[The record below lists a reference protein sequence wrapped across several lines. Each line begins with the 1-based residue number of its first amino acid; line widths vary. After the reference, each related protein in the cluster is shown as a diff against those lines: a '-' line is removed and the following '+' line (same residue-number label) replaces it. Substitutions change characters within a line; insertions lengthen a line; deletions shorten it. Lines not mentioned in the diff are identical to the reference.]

1 VAFDAEA
8 RSPYAAGALPWE
20 LTRPIGLYLLGLLG
34 PLIGLYILRVRRT
47 RQVVSSTW
55 LWRTAARDLAA
66 SKPFQR
72 LTPSVPL
79 LLECLAVVVL
89 ALALSG
95 PRSRGARE
103 LGSRLVLVVDVSASM
118 GAVEDGVAGGT
129 AGGTRLDAARKTA
142 HELLS
147 RLEPGAETM
156 IVAAARE
163 AELASPFERDR
174 TRLRAALD
182 RLFVHD
188 VEGRLAPALALGAE
202 QLRQRGGGRMV
213 LITDGAVADADAL
226 VAPGSSVELMMVG
239 RAKENTALLRA
250 HVVRG
255 KDAVTGR
262 DRVEAFAVV
271 WHQGSR
277 PRDVFVTL
285 SQKNV
290 REPLATRRLSVP
302 PDQHTPVV
310 LGFDAAP
317 NDAGT
322 GLVLELSPPDTLAS
336 DDRAQL
342 RVPAGRRLP
351 VVLAP
356 KEASPWLR
364 RVFESDGAVELFS
377 ASLAGLSPETVP
389 DDALVVI
396 DGACPP
402 KIPGADLL
410 IVNPPPGPCR
420 TLEVQAAPVHT
431 PVTSWTEADPR
442 LRFLSFDGVQVSN
455 ARQLRV
461 DGARDAL
468 VRTRDGVLIADA
480 SSPGRNGTIVGF
492 DVGASNWPLT
502 ASFVLFMRNLTEA
515 ARAGRAN
522 GPSWLA
528 KAGEPISLR
537 IPLGTE
543 RVTVL
548 DPRGKSREVPAR
560 DGLAVLPA
568 PDSVGFYLAS
578 WGGPRPGSSLLA
590 VNLESETESRIAPKP
605 LSLQGGKGKPLAAP
619 EGVTHYEWL
628 LALVGLLLLTADV
641 VWITRPLRAGSG
653 RERPRLPERPL
664 GTRAPS

>member
-1 VAFDAEA
+1 M
-8 RSPYAAGALPWE
+8 PWE
-20 LTRPIGLYLLGLLG
+20 LTRPNGLYLLGLLA

-79 LLECLAVVVL
+79 LLEGLAVVAL
-89 ALALSG
+89 ALGLSG
-95 PRSRGARE
+95 PRSRGEAG
-103 LGSRLVLVVDVSASM
+103 LGSRLVLVIDVSASM
-118 GAVEDGVAGGT
+118 GALEGRAGQS
-129 AGGTRLDAARKTA
+129 GGRTRLEAARKTA
-142 HELLS
+142 QELLS

-163 AELASPFERDR
+163 AELVSPFERDR
-174 TRLRAALD
+174 ARLRAALD
-182 RLFVHD
+182 RLFVRD
-188 VEGRLAPALALGAE
+188 VEGRLAPAVALGAE

-226 VAPGSSVELMMVG
+226 AAPGASVELVTVG
-239 RAKENTALLRA
+239 EAKENTALLRA

-255 KDAVTGR
+255 KDSVTGR

-271 WHQGSR
+271 WHQGDK

-285 SQKNV
+285 SQRNV
-290 REPLATRRLSVP
+290 AEPLATRRLTVE

-322 GLVLELSPPDTLAS
+322 GLVLELSPSDALAS
-336 DDRAQL
+336 DDRAHL
-342 RVPAGRRLP
+342 RVPVGRRLP

-377 ASLAGLSPETVP
+377 ASLAGLTPETVP
-389 DDALVVI
+389 EDALVVI

-420 TLEVQAAPVHT
+420 TLEVQTTEVHT

-442 LRFLSFDGVQVSN
+442 LRFLSFDGVQVAH

-461 DGARDAL
+461 DGAREAL

-480 SSPGRNGTIVGF
+480 SSPGRNGTIIGF

-515 ARAGRAN
+515 ARAGRES
-522 GPSWLA
+522 GPAWLA
-528 KAGEPISLR
+528 KAGEPVSLR
-537 IPLGTE
+537 VPLGTE
-543 RVTVL
+543 HVTLL
-548 DPRGKSREVPAR
+548 DPRGTSRDVRAR

-578 WGGPRPGSSLLA
+578 WKEPRPGSSLLA

-605 LSLQGGKGKPLAAP
+605 LSLASGKGRPLAVV
-619 EGVTHYEWL
+619 EGVTHYEWI
-628 LALVGLLLLTADV
+628 LALLGLLLLTADV
-641 VWITRPLRAGSG
+641 VWVTRPLRAGSG

-664 GTRAPS
+664 ATRAQS

>member
-1 VAFDAEA
+1 
-8 RSPYAAGALPWE
+8 LPWE
-20 LTRPIGLYLLGLLG
+20 LTRPAGLYLLGLLG

-47 RQVVSSTW
+47 RKVVSSTW

-79 LLECLAVVVL
+79 VLEALAVVVL
-89 ALALSG
+89 SLALSG
-95 PRSRGARE
+95 PRSRGAGD
-103 LGSRLVLVVDVSASM
+103 LGSRLVLVIDVSASM
-118 GAVEDGVAGGT
+118 GALEDGT
-129 AGGTRLDAARKTA
+129 TRLEAARKTA
-142 HELLS
+142 HGLLA

-156 IVAAARE
+156 IVAAGRD

-182 RLFVHD
+182 RLFVHE
-188 VEGRLAPALALGAE
+188 VEGRLAPAVALGAE
-202 QLRQRGGGRMV
+202 QLWQRGGGRLV
-213 LITDGAVADADAL
+213 LVTDGVVADADAL
-226 VAPGSSVELMMVG
+226 LAPSSSVELVTVG
-239 RAKENTALLRA
+239 SARENTALLRA

-271 WHQGSR
+271 RHHGAG

-290 REPLATRRLSVP
+290 TEPLATRRLRVE

-322 GLVLELSPPDTLAS
+322 GLVLELFPPDALPS

-356 KEASPWLR
+356 KEASAWLR

-377 ASLAGLSPETVP
+377 TSLAGLTPENVP

-402 KIPGADLL
+402 RIPGADLL

-420 TLEVQAAPVHT
+420 TLDVRTAEVHT

-442 LRFLSFDGVQVSN
+442 LRFLSFDGVQVSG
-455 ARQLRV
+455 ARQLHV

-480 SSPGRNGTIVGF
+480 SSPGRTGTIVGF
-492 DVGASNWPLT
+492 DVGSSNWPLT
-502 ASFVLFMRNLTEA
+502 ASFVLFMRNLTEV
-515 ARAGRAN
+515 ARAGRAS
-522 GPSWLA
+522 GPSWIA

-537 IPLGTE
+537 VPLGTE

-548 DPRGKSREVPAR
+548 DPRGKSRELPVR
-560 DGLAVLPA
+560 DGLVVVPP
-568 PDSVGFYLAS
+568 PDAVGFYLAS
-578 WGGPRPGSSLLA
+578 WGDPRPGSSLLA
-590 VNLESETESRIAPKP
+590 VNLESEAESRIAPKP
-605 LSLQGGKGKPLAAP
+605 LSIKGGQGKPIAAP
-619 EGVTHYEWL
+619 EGVTHYEWV
-628 LALVGLLLLTADV
+628 LALLGLLLLAADV
-641 VWITRPLRAGSG
+641 FWITRPLRAGSG
-653 RERPRLPERPL
+653 RERPRPPERA
-664 GTRAPS
+664 TARVAS